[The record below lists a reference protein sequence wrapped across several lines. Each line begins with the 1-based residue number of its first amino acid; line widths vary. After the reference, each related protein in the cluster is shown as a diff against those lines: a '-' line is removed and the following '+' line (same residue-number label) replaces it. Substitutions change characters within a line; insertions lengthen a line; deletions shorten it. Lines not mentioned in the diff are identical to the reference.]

1 MIPALV
7 VLFALYVLLTAWQMR
22 RALAALDP
30 EKKLVEAKRLLWSTT
45 LGIPLLVAFI
55 FAI

>member
-7 VLFALYVLLTAWQMR
+7 VLFVLYVGLTSWQMR
-22 RALAALDP
+22 RALAAQDP
-30 EKKLVEAKRLLWSTT
+30 DVKLKEAKRLLWSTT

>member
-1 MIPALV
+1 MIPTLV
-7 VLFALYVLLTAWQMR
+7 VLFVLYVMLTAWQMR
-22 RALAALDP
+22 RALAARDP
-30 EKKLVEAKRLLWSTT
+30 ETRLTEAKRLLWSTT

>member
-1 MIPALV
+1 MIPGLIG
-7 VLFALYVLLTAWQMR
+7 LFVLYVGLTSWQMR
-22 RALAALDP
+22 RALAAQDP
-30 EKKLVEAKRLLWSTT
+30 EVKLKEAKRLLWSTT